1 MSTIEQTTQAIPT
14 GTWNA
19 DPVHSEVAFSVEY
32 MAGTF
37 RGTFEKFNVQVAHG
51 VLSGTADV
59 TSISVKDENLEA
71 HLLSPDFF
79 DAERHPELSFRST
92 EISRDG
98 DEVTIAGEVAIKG
111 HTEAA
116 QIRGSLKDPIN
127 DPFGNERLGLRLE
140 TTVDRTRFGLNWNNP
155 LPSGEQ
161 ALANDVTLIAELQLV
176 KAA

>member
-1 MSTIEQTTQAIPT
+1 VSTIEQTTQAVPT

-19 DPVHSEVAFSVEY
+19 DPVHSEIAFSVEY

-37 RGTFEKFNVQVAHG
+37 RGTFEKFNVQLADG
-51 VLSGTADV
+51 ALSGTADV
-59 TSISVKDENLEA
+59 RSISVKDENLEA

-92 EISRDG
+92 EISREG
-98 DEVTIAGEVAIKG
+98 DKVTIAGEVTIKG

-116 QIRGSLKDPIN
+116 QIRGTLKDPIN
-127 DPFGNERLGLRLE
+127 DPYGNERLGLRLE
-140 TTVDRTRFGLNWNNP
+140 TTVDRTKFGLNWNNP
-155 LPSGEQ
+155 LPTGEQ
-161 ALANDVTLIAELQLV
+161 ALANDVTLTAELQLV